1 MFYQQPAGWPRWAL
15 ALAAVSRRRV
25 VVTGLGV
32 VSPLGLTAA
41 STWEALVAGRSGAG
55 RISLFDA
62 AGFPVRIAAEVTGFD
77 PEAVF
82 GRRRARHLDRV
93 SQMALVAAAEAIGQ
107 SGLDVP
113 ACPERVGAVWGTG
126 IGGLQTLEAGTEVL
140 AARGPEWVNPYLLAM
155 MIPNMVA
162 GHVAMEWGI
171 RGPSTCTVTAC
182 SASAHAIGESVDLIR
197 AGRADAVVC
206 GGSEAAV
213 TRLAV
218 AGFAAMKA
226 LSTRNDDPE
235 GASRPFD
242 AGRDGFVLGEG
253 AAALVLEERGR
264 ALERGA
270 PVLAEVAGYGAT
282 SDAYHVTQPHPEG
295 DGAVRSMRDA
305 LADAGVEAG
314 QVGYVN
320 AHGTSTPP
328 NDRIE
333 TAALKVVFGEKV
345 PPVSSTKSMT
355 GHTLGAAG
363 AMEAAICVMALN
375 AQTLPPTINQEKAD
389 PDCDLDYVA
398 NVSRPAQ
405 FDVALSNSFGFGGHN
420 ATLVF
425 RR

>member
-1 MFYQQPAGWPRWAL
+1 MFYQQSAGGPCWPL

-41 STWEALVAGRSGAG
+41 STWEALTAGRSGAG

-62 AGFPVRIAAEVTGFD
+62 SGFPVRIAAEVSGFD
-77 PEAVF
+77 AEAVF

-107 SGLDVP
+107 SGLDVS

-126 IGGLQTLEAGTEVL
+126 IGGLQTLESGTEVL
-140 AARGPEWVNPYLLAM
+140 SARGPEWVNPYLLAM

-213 TRLAV
+213 TRLAL

-282 SDAYHVTQPHPEG
+282 SDAYHVTQPHPDG

-314 QVGYVN
+314 AVGYVN

-333 TAALKVVFGEKV
+333 TRALKVVFGEKV

-363 AMEAAICVMALN
+363 AMEAAFCIMALN
-375 AQTLPPTINQEKAD
+375 AQMLPPTINQEKPD
-389 PDCDLDYVA
+389 PDCDLDYVPNLA
-398 NVSRPAQ
+398 RPAEL
-405 FDVALSNSFGFGGHN
+405 DVALSNSFGFGGHN
-420 ATLVF
+420 ATLLF